1 MTLPSG
7 SKSTLYYDRKTGLK
21 IQELESIESPQ
32 GNVTSTTR
40 YLDYKEVNGIKIP
53 HTLSQIQGAMS
64 FKFELQKVEINPV
77 IEDALFKLD

>member
-1 MTLPSG
+1 
-7 SKSTLYYDRKTGLK
+7 LK

-32 GNVTSTTR
+32 GNVTSTTQ

-53 HTLSQIQGAMS
+53 HTVAQNQGAMS
-64 FKFELQKVEINPV
+64 FKFELVKVEINPV